1 MPSRPQDGA
10 GPRRKALRLAAAVVI
25 GAAWVGLGAV
35 ALFYIGGM
43 VMNGLVRG
51 IVLLPRAIVWWFN
64 AVQEGADFW
73 SIAGRVAAALARA
86 LATSQIAW
94 WVVAF
99 ELVGVAALYG
109 LQWLMRNEERRGRS
123 EEVKK

>member
-1 MPSRPQDGA
+1 
-10 GPRRKALRLAAAVVI
+10 VVI